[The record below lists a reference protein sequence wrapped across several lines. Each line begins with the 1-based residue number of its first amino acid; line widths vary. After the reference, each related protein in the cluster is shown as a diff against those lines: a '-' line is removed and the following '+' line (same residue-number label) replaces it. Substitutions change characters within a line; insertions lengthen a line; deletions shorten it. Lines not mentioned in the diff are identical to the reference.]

1 MNLPSG
7 RSLALQIALACF
19 AVAVYAQNA
28 NTNPK
33 DGNIQDDGARDCPLH
48 KQHMSAASHHSDV
61 EKHGDQAMGFPHDQT
76 THHFLQ
82 RPDGGAI
89 EIMAN
94 DPADQANTSAIRG
107 HLSHIAASF
116 ADGDFS
122 KPMFI
127 HDGVPPGVTTMK
139 LLKAKIRYHYEE
151 ISSGARVRIESDDPL
166 ALAAIH
172 DFLRFQIAEHQT
184 GDSPEYH

>member
-1 MNLPSG
+1 MNLRSG

-28 NTNPK
+28 NTNTK
-33 DGNIQDDGARDCPLH
+33 DGSAQDDTVRDCPMH
-48 KQHMSAASHHSDV
+48 KQHISTASHHSDV

-76 THHFLQ
+76 THHFLL
-82 RPDGGAI
+82 RSDGGAI
-89 EIMAN
+89 EITAN

-107 HLSHIAASF
+107 RLSHIAASF

-122 KPMFI
+122 TPMFI
-127 HDGVPPGVTTMK
+127 HDGLPPGVTTMQ
-139 LLKAKIRYHYEE
+139 LLKTKIRYHYEE
-151 ISSGARVRIESDDPL
+151 MSSGARVRIESDDPV

-172 DFLRFQIAEHQT
+172 DFLRFQISEHQT
-184 GDSPEYH
+184 GDSPDYH